1 MTRWPW
7 QRVIGQK
14 ESSKNLLERQ
24 GVRQGDKIYQFDNIK
39 NFRYDGV
46 KMIKQTIDQIEE
58 SPLYLHLIC
67 VSIIFLVA
75 KGISMQAFVI
85 SIVFDLRY

>member
-24 GVRQGDKIYQFDNIK
+24 GVRQGDKMYQFDYIK
-39 NFRYDGV
+39 NFEYDSV
-46 KMIKQTIDQIEE
+46 KIIRQTID
-58 SPLYLHLIC
+58 
-67 VSIIFLVA
+67 
-75 KGISMQAFVI
+75 
-85 SIVFDLRY
+85 R

>member
-24 GVRQGDKIYQFDNIK
+24 VARQGDKIYQFH